1 MGSKQ
6 TIFCNYI
13 DREPPNL
20 KVACNSV
27 RRRGESERVKS
38 EEAVP
43 SEGHPLGGFLCAR
56 FFCGKEMGYE
66 KNISKRFFF
75 GRI

>member
-6 TIFCNYI
+6 TNSPTYLV
-13 DREPPNL
+13 REPVNL
-20 KVACNSV
+20 RVRCANSV
-27 RRRGESERVKS
+27 SRRGESERVKS

-56 FFCGKEMGYE
+56 FFCGKEMGY
-66 KNISKRFFF
+66 
-75 GRI
+75 